1 MSVSQTIATTQMR
14 IQNPNLIT
22 HVNNNT
28 EKSPQKNVKVISLN
42 GYSKTELMDGNL
54 SSSSDV
60 FQIPSHGTR
69 SSPFPP
75 THNLSDLGIPDQR
88 ELHIMPESNISNVK
102 GHENDTQ
109 TSSSQKE
116 LINKLSTSSFIRN
129 KCAIRINCTNASKIK
144 RPSSLL
150 QIDSDTRQKI
160 CFNIKEK
167 VARASKLYLENAED
181 EHRENNST
189 EETSKLSK
197 LAELKKELEI
207 EKVCNA
213 EYKKNLTSGIWR
225 RPRGFLKRKRKYK
238 KGKDKKCMPRTR
250 VISCE
255 YDSGSS
261 SCSSEETTNVPHTTH
276 KDVCKNK
283 ENRDIS
289 QEFDD
294 KENVSSRYEVKK
306 SSCEEQNKNSAEGQD
321 RCTGVGQN
329 KVVEKD
335 KHTTTGEKEVIVLSD
350 LDNDE
355 NYLDIYASNKKDIET
370 RNKHANN
377 QQIKS
382 SITVREVKGRKASLK
397 ALLLGDGGEKDQQM
411 TTDNQQNSQDS
422 ELIKQNFGQQESV
435 VKQSNSHDVEEVQI
449 LNSSTKD
456 HAKHKSS
463 KVSLTVSNGEA
474 QGKTGEKI
482 YNDYYNTCIDLW
494 SDIQENK
501 SKAIVSAPSKTKDN
515 PSKSQPESNIYSSS
529 CSHKKCSHSHKTC
542 SCPHK
547 KVSSPLQAHSHSHS
561 HSGCSCSGS
570 HRAHSYSL
578 SHSVQSCS
586 PRAHSPSPGARSPS
600 PRACSFTHAYR
611 LHSCSPS
618 QSACFCFLSER
629 ESRSPARN
637 ANPNSI
643 SVSKSR
649 MLSKKV
655 FRPRSSKRF
664 SSLSN
669 TSDLDCHGTRLS
681 KSRCME
687 KGSETHS
694 NVYRCKTKDRR
705 LNSEYSDE
713 GSLTSNIINRP
724 FEEVQNIKEHCASLS
739 LTLDPVQKSVLV
751 KEISSIQE
759 FFKSRQSKDIE
770 KMIID
775 YFNIEIK
782 EQVSTNTVRPGM
794 IEEADPLLTNS
805 EKTLVSVEKRPSLP
819 SSVTIAQE
827 GETQA
832 TQEHVHC
839 QNNLGK
845 NDEEINYI
853 EENDQDIPIKN
864 EYSNKMIIHII
875 SSSDDEAKNKKR
887 KRETGRYKSV
897 QDVNFGEPANS
908 FRDDAVASK
917 RTRSK
922 FEAQRMDSNQ
932 QTINELMKE
941 DTPKKRYKSH
951 HRKKRNETNM
961 SSSKD
966 KSLDSKNMWICGFTD
981 EVTRNI
987 SRGRNYSTETERV
1000 NSGQQT
1006 TCVSEEEDI
1015 PQSTHPR
1022 IKCKRKHKHHRKH
1035 CSLRAKAEDANE
1047 NCIDNSTI
1055 EGRKANKRSHKL
1067 AKRERKSSRKR
1078 LRNMP
1083 EEGDITQSR
1092 PQSIKHKRKHKTSK
1106 SHRSSRD
1113 ESENPDEIW
1122 AESLLGDRKI
1132 FLFRD
1137 RKKESGKRR
1146 MKNRSSKQTEREW
1159 VNSSQQTTNTS
1170 EEENIPKSRHKRKH
1184 KRHRRHRSSST
1195 DEADNSVVTWI
1206 EKFTVEDA
1214 GQANKERG
1222 KPRASENRHLVTN
1235 ITEEEVVP
1243 RKRHSSTKHKHKH
1256 KRKKKLGGSS
1266 GNKLTGSGEIINQW
1280 KKSSSRFGNK
1290 VIENYQGCLRDDTYR
1305 APMTNS
1311 SPPDTLD
1318 VYTCALP
1325 PSKYQEYESKQ
1336 TEHNHRP
1343 KTVSSDLFVLEGQTS
1358 DSACI
1363 STCVKVIC
1371 EELNS
1376 YPSSVQIV
1384 ENGCYDNFYAGSP
1397 HKTALNTSKYL
1408 PTWETQTKVLQSRA
1422 GKHIP
1427 ANRQGNN
1434 KENTTCKSNIGE
1446 VVFDSVRNPRNTSV
1460 HEPDISNESENVSL
1474 GKYNH
1479 ISSGI
1484 NMSKRRE
1491 KSFAQ
1496 LYSNIIKNMPPGGDY
1511 HVCTIGYPGIP
1522 WISAGKSC
1530 EKCLLGQEKPRAQW
1544 NDLDSCT
1551 DSESYHDVNFNHLTT
1566 FHQSRMQGEDKS
1578 YKKKFLD
1585 NHKTNDT
1592 DKSKLIN
1599 NSDNSL
1605 KYNNHTHKVS
1615 SRESFDMNG
1624 NVRLQI
1630 NSENS
1635 IGDQQINKNTCN
1647 TFDTGAGKILND
1659 IMTSPI
1665 DSEDSLSSISDYNS
1679 FCNEKNHELKTK
1691 KCSKMQERLSVNN
1704 PASFAYSP
1712 DKTSHSVHEGLS
1724 VLNNKV
1730 RAHSDNSREYNNPMH
1745 KVSSRESFDTNG
1757 NVRLQINSENAV
1769 GDHQINKNICYTF
1782 DTGAGKI
1789 LNDIMTSPID
1799 SEDSLSSISDYNSF
1813 CKEKN
1818 HELKATKCSK
1828 MQERLSVNNPSDNSL
1843 EYNNP
1848 MHKVSSRE
1856 SFDTNGNVRLQI
1868 NSENA
1873 VGDHQINKNI
1883 CYTFDTGAG
1892 KILNDIMTSPIDSE
1906 DSLSSISDYN
1916 SFCNEKNHELKT
1928 KKCSKMQERLSV
1940 NNPASFAYSPD
1951 KTSHSVHEGLSVFN
1965 NKETDNL
1972 PASAYIS
1979 RELSQTFEN
1988 SKRLNDDN
1996 SQEASFSLGKLAN
2009 KAAAEVDNSV
2019 YDSAG
2024 SSSLFDLK
2032 DDTDCSNSNTSS
2044 LQHDSR
2050 FLGKQKTSI
2059 SYLPPETQTVP
2070 SEDDCHNRE
2079 NKAVSI
2085 FTSRSK
2091 TSPCRKERLEEEKGD
2106 SLCFLQERDQV
2117 CMSALGN
2124 NNSTNNIVTSAIS
2137 SNCSELKSTN
2147 NMGCTTV
2154 VTTTNNS
2161 SNKDNIITTSASNT
2175 VIASTNNISNKRITP
2190 TNSARIVTSGTK
2202 KAEHLIQDIDI
2213 AKKSA
2218 AEKTVDQSICE
2229 SPATAFLKPLSTESG
2244 LNISISELAPNLHQL
2259 HQSDTSQNSS
2269 SESENIPLA
2278 QRARKRLHN
2287 SNTSC
2292 HLHQVSN
2299 ACTSPCKPITEVLPE
2314 ALQPTKL
2321 YINCIANI
2329 CPACSH
2335 DLIPDWFTSVNLSTG
2350 SITMKCQH
2358 CLQYIV
2364 MKQVLEPEF
2373 QNKAEN
2379 MVSKGYSKR
2388 HKGKKAGKLQS
2399 ACKDIRNSEM
2409 NKTES
2414 SKKKGNR
2421 GAKNIM
2427 INKHTVLASQRPSK
2441 GFKCVQK
2448 SRRHEEISCKAPE
2461 DFNKTLAMTNI
2472 TENTSQGN
2480 AKNNFTQVNIYQK
2493 KLCTN
2498 KPKHT
2503 SLKFKRRQIPGRT
2516 ASKNVNS
2523 DDEIPLALRQTR
2535 FFTKKPLVILTPV
2548 EDSRTSL
2555 PKTSV
2560 KKRSSVVSKKKCC
2573 AVMSSLDQS
2582 SVEYERSKT
2591 SGGSR
2596 AVE

>member
-1724 VLNNKV
+1724 V
-1730 RAHSDNSREYNNPMH
+1730 
-1745 KVSSRESFDTNG
+1745 
-1757 NVRLQINSENAV
+1757 
-1769 GDHQINKNICYTF
+1769 
-1782 DTGAGKI
+1782 
-1789 LNDIMTSPID
+1789 
-1799 SEDSLSSISDYNSF
+1799 
-1813 CKEKN
+1813 
-1818 HELKATKCSK
+1818 
-1828 MQERLSVNNPSDNSL
+1828 
-1843 EYNNP
+1843 
-1848 MHKVSSRE
+1848 
-1856 SFDTNGNVRLQI
+1856 
-1868 NSENA
+1868 
-1873 VGDHQINKNI
+1873 
-1883 CYTFDTGAG
+1883 
-1892 KILNDIMTSPIDSE
+1892 
-1906 DSLSSISDYN
+1906 
-1916 SFCNEKNHELKT
+1916 
-1928 KKCSKMQERLSV
+1928 
-1940 NNPASFAYSPD
+1940 
-1951 KTSHSVHEGLSVFN
+1951 FN